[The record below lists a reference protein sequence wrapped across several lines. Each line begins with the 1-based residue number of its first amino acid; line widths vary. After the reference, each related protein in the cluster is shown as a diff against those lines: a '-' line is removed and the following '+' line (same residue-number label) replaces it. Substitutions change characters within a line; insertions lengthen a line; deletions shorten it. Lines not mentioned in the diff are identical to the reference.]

1 MGKFIKGFLF
11 GSVSTLGAIAG
22 AVYTFH
28 KVVVEPV
35 EEIENR
41 TEENRRRAE
50 RKRHAAQNG

>member
-1 MGKFIKGFLF
+1 M
-11 GSVSTLGAIAG
+11 
-22 AVYTFH
+22 YTFH

-41 TEENRRRAE
+41 AEENRRRAE